1 MARRTLDRATT
12 YREVA
17 AHFDHHASLQATRQS
32 GSHRVYTGP
41 TGVVIVPCHSGD
53 VPRGTLRSIM
63 RMALLA
69 GLACLIV
76 AVVVIGTVA

>member
-17 AHFDHHASLQATRQS
+17 AHFDHHPALQASRQS
-32 GSHRVYTGP
+32 GSHRTYTGP
-41 TGVVIVPCHSGD
+41 HGVVIVPCHNGD
-53 VPRGTLRSIM
+53 VPRGTLRSIC

-69 GLACLIV
+69 GLACLVVV
-76 AVVVIGTVA
+76 AVIGTLV